1 MNTPINVRNFVVA
14 PLLNETKKGNSYGQL
29 KELAPAMQCSF
40 SPETSQQVLYGN
52 GIKQAV
58 AVKVGEETIS
68 FGLNY
73 VTLEDLALLC
83 GHTYIKDDGTGREKL
98 IKSDADKAPYLGVG
112 ATIDGEDGSSRSV
125 WYNKVK
131 FQAIGEEVEQS
142 EDNVNFSTPT
152 VEGSAVATADGNVS
166 YRVDYIPENT
176 KTCPDY
182 IELHDL
188 QAIPMDVEE
197 EPELI
202 PSAVIT
208 EVTANDTY
216 TVTFTNAYD
225 LLDIDIVVTKDGSDV
240 SKNTDVVTITGN
252 GIKRT
257 VKIAK
262 GAETGL
268 YKITAKYKGEE
279 LATKEFNVTGVT
291 ASISEVSKKKEY
303 NVVFSVFGVDF
314 EDTKAKVE
322 VTKNGE
328 NYSTATIGD
337 TGKTRNVKLGDY
349 PEEGQYK
356 IIAKYDDKELDTEEF
371 SVEVTAEI
379 QQVQENKEYNVV
391 FSGDDAD
398 PEKIEIK
405 VDQDGTDVSAQAGT
419 VTIGKEGT
427 TRNVKLTDTAKAGT
441 YTITASYNG
450 SQKDT
455 QEFEVVVTAEISE
468 DTEGEQYT
476 VTYSK
481 NAEES
486 KIAITVMK
494 DDSTDISSESEKVT
508 IGESGTT
515 RQVTFTNEQLETGKY
530 TIHAKYDNEDLDTFD
545 YTKSV

>member
-68 FGLNY
+68 LGINY
-73 VTLEDLALLC
+73 VSLEDLALLC
-83 GHTYIKDDGTGREKL
+83 GHTYVKDDGTGREKL

-166 YRVDYIPENT
+166 YRVDYIPEST
-176 KTCPDY
+176 KVCPDY

-197 EPELI
+197 EKELNATATI
-202 PSAVIT
+202 EEIT
-208 EVTANDTY
+208 EGDTY
-216 TVTFTNAYD
+216 TVTFNYAYD
-225 LLDIDIVVTKDGSDV
+225 LLDIDIIVKKDGSDV
-240 SKNTDVVTITGN
+240 SKNTDIVTITGN

-262 GAETGL
+262 GADTGL
-268 YKITAKYKGEE
+268 YQIIAQYKGQE
-279 LATKEFNVTGVT
+279 LATKEFTVAGVR

-349 PEEGQYK
+349 PDEGQYK
-356 IIAKYDDKELDTEEF
+356 IIAKYDDKELATEEF
-371 SVEVTAEI
+371 SVEVTGEI
-379 QQVQENKEYNVV
+379 QQVEENKEYNVV
-391 FSGDDAD
+391 FSDNAD
-398 PEKIEIK
+398 PSKIEVK

-441 YTITASYNG
+441 YTITASYDG

-486 KIAITVMK
+486 KIAITVMQ
-494 DDSTDISSESEKVT
+494 DDSTDISSESTKVT

-515 RQVTFTNEQLETGKY
+515 RQVTFTNEQLDTGKY